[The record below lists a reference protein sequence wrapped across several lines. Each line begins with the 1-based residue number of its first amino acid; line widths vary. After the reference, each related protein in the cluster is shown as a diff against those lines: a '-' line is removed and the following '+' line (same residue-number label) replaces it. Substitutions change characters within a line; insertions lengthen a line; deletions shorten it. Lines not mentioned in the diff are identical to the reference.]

1 MLTNPVWLNGR
12 ILDPADATL
21 LVTDHGITVGD
32 GVFETIGV
40 RDGEPVARTRHIRR
54 LLWCAEKM
62 AMQLPEWQDVEA
74 GIDAVLAAC
83 DDATRAFG
91 RMRVTWTSG
100 DGPLGSG
107 RGPGPGSLIVWAEA
121 ATEWAPTS
129 RIAVCPWPRNERGAM
144 AGIKTTSYAENVVA
158 LTWAKQF
165 GADEAI
171 LLDTRG
177 NVCEGT
183 GSNIVWAVDGELV
196 TPALSTGCLAG
207 ITRALV
213 LQTSDVREAE
223 VDESAL
229 ARCTG
234 AAVLSSTRDVHPV
247 SWLRLSDGTVREFF
261 DVDPLISAAN
271 DALLALYRHDVN
283 P

>member
-1 MLTNPVWLNGR
+1 MLTNPVWLSGTLLN
-12 ILDPADATL
+12 PADATL

-40 RDGEPVARTRHIRR
+40 RNGVPVARTRHITR
-54 LLWCAEKM
+54 LLWCAERM
-62 AMQLPEWQDVEA
+62 AMQLPLVGDIDA

-83 DDATRAFG
+83 DDATRASG
-91 RMRVTWTSG
+91 RMRLTWTSG

-121 ATEWAPTS
+121 ASAWAPTS
-129 RIAVCPWPRNERGAM
+129 KVAVCEWARNERSSV
-144 AGIKTTSYAENVVA
+144 AGVKSTSYAENVVA

-165 GADEAI
+165 GADEA
-171 LLDTRG
+171 LFLDTRG
-177 NVCEGT
+177 NVSEGT
-183 GSNIVWAVDGELV
+183 GSNIAFVVDGELL

-213 LQTSDVREAE
+213 IETSAVREVE
-223 VDESAL
+223 MDESVLRA
-229 ARCTG
+229 CSG
-234 AAVLSSTRDVHPV
+234 AAVLSSTRDVHPI
-247 SWLRLSDGTVREFF
+247 SWLRLSDGTVREF
-261 DVDPLISAAN
+261 DSVDPVLVAAN
-271 DALLALYRHDVN
+271 EALFGLYAENLN